1 MLQNLAGC
9 KLSEVQGTL
18 EGLTLAEI
26 IDIDPSSSNILKSLA
41 GVTVF
46 GTGKNNLQYALENL
60 NLLDLFGDDVF
71 ETGAGADSRN
81 SIRIAIP
88 VKDED
93 LDSSGNLKTTSFP
106 ATTGSAVTGR
116 ITADRTSLA
125 GKINFIFDKGKQVY
139 FIDYL
144 YNESSAY
151 SASSIDAAVKQGYQ
165 YLTGSAYGGTEVFSE
180 TNNEET
186 VSASGYDMTITSS
199 KAKKF
204 DTSYWFLFTESG
216 EVFKD
221 EYKKFLPKL
230 GYTYTVNDMDKFV
243 NNMNYHI
250 KSEKIRDLADAGYLD
265 VNFNLDAVLKNNVYT
280 YPIPHGGE
288 KIGDLTISELLEVIE
303 ALVPLI
309 AN

>member
-1 MLQNLAGC
+1 
-9 KLSEVQGTL
+9 
-18 EGLTLAEI
+18 
-26 IDIDPSSSNILKSLA
+26 
-41 GVTVF
+41 
-46 GTGKNNLQYALENL
+46 
-60 NLLDLFGDDVF
+60 
-71 ETGAGADSRN
+71 
-81 SIRIAIP
+81 
-88 VKDED
+88 
-93 LDSSGNLKTTSFP
+93 
-106 ATTGSAVTGR
+106 
-116 ITADRTSLA
+116 
-125 GKINFIFDKGKQVY
+125 
-139 FIDYL
+139 
-144 YNESSAY
+144 
-151 SASSIDAAVKQGYQ
+151 
-165 YLTGSAYGGTEVFSE
+165 
-180 TNNEET
+180 
-186 VSASGYDMTITSS
+186 MTITSNE
-199 KAKKF
+199 AKKF